1 MLPLVITNGLIDS
14 FNPCA
19 IGVLLIYIT
28 ILLGTNSPRSFIL
41 AFGAFYI
48 LATFVTYF
56 LIGLGIL
63 QVIHLF
69 GVPHFFGWVA
79 AILVFVFG
87 LFYLK
92 EYFRPAWQIPILSPF
107 LSRCRMIVWNKR
119 LTVFSAVALGFLIGI
134 CEFPCS
140 GGIYLATVA
149 MLSLKETFWQGVFY
163 LTIYNLM
170 FIVPLVVIFLFAT
183 NKNVLAK
190 IKSWQS
196 KTARKAKLV
205 SGVLMTALGILLLMW
220 LTLTVT

>member
-41 AFGAFYI
+41 MFGGFYI
-48 LATFVTYF
+48 LATYITYF

-63 QVIHLF
+63 HVVHLF

-79 AILVFVFG
+79 AVLVLIFG

-92 EYFRPAWQIPILSPF
+92 EYFLPSLQIPLLSPF
-107 LSRCRMIVWNKR
+107 LSRCRMIVWNKQ
-119 LTVFSAVALGFLIGI
+119 LTVFSAIALGFLIGI

-140 GGIYLATVA
+140 GGIYLATIA
-149 MLSLKETFWQGVFY
+149 MLSIKETFWQGVFY
-163 LTIYNLM
+163 LAIYNLM
-170 FIVPLVVIFLFAT
+170 FILPLVVIFLFAT
-183 NKNVLAK
+183 NKIVLAK
-190 IKSWQS
+190 IKGWQA
-196 KTARKAKLV
+196 KTASRTKLV
-205 SGVLMTALGILLLMW
+205 AGSLMTILGIALIIW
-220 LTLTVT
+220 LIIETI

>member
-1 MLPLVITNGLIDS
+1 MLALVITNGLIDS

-19 IGVLLIYIT
+19 IGVLILYIS
-28 ILLGTNSPRSFIL
+28 ILLSTNSPRRFIL
-41 AFGAFYI
+41 TFGGFYI

-63 QVIHLF
+63 QVVHLF

-79 AILVFVFG
+79 AVLVLFIG
-87 LFYLK
+87 LYYIKDYYL
-92 EYFRPAWQIPILSPF
+92 PALQIPVVSPF
-107 LSRCRMIVWNKR
+107 LSRCRMVTWSKK
-119 LTVFSAVALGFLIGI
+119 LTIFSAFALGVLIGL

-163 LTIYNLM
+163 LVIYNTM
-170 FIVPLVVIFLFAT
+170 FILPLVVIFILAT
-183 NKNVLAK
+183 NKRALAR

-196 KTARKAKLV
+196 KTAGKAKLV
-205 SGVLMTALGILLLMW
+205 SGTLMALLGILLLVW